1 MKTSP
6 VSRRRKSAFTL
17 LELMI
22 VIIIIAILGAL
33 SFPVFAKIKA
43 LANEAVCV
51 NNLKQITSATMLWA
65 ADHGD
70 KLPSPKYNGDEPDLP
85 QYWSLGTDGEEGV
98 WLNGVVFAQVY
109 LEEEPETD
117 DQGNAVAPS
126 VGGATNLADTG
137 KHLVGTVFESTV
149 STSKN
154 ADERDWYRHSY
165 AMNANIMYDEL
176 AILRN
181 LPNPWYSEKALSKL
195 EPAATMLY
203 IDCADANI
211 VMAAD
216 LPLILDTADER
227 YNGKKILAAF
237 VDGRVE
243 KIHPTEIPDGSIET
257 DREASF
263 FWRGVMPD

>member
-1 MKTSP
+1 MKIPTP
-6 VSRRRKSAFTL
+6 ANRRRTGAFTL

-51 NNLKQITSATMLWA
+51 NNLKQISSATMLWA

-70 KLPSPKYNGDEPDLP
+70 KLPSPKYSGNEPDLP
-85 QYWSLGTDGEEGV
+85 KYAMLGSDGEEGL
-98 WLNGVVFAQVY
+98 WLNGVVFAQIY
-109 LEEEPETD
+109 FEEEPETD
-117 DQGNAVAPS
+117 DSGNIQLTAP
-126 VGGATNLADTG
+126 TNLADSG

-149 STSKN
+149 STAKN

-176 AILRN
+176 AILRD

-203 IDCADANI
+203 IDCTDANI
-211 VMAAD
+211 VMASD
-216 LPLILDTADER
+216 LGLILDTADDR

-243 KIHPTEIPDGSIET
+243 KIHPNEIPDGNIES